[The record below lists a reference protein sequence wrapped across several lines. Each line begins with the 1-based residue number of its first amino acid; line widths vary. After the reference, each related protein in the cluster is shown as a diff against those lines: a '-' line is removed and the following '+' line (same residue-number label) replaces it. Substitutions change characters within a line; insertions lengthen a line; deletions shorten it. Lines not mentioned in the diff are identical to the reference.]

1 MKRLTK
7 PTALATKNLDQVA
20 LYKGELG
27 GNGGNGGVV
36 LDTSTCPDG
45 TPTTARSRAHDCIG
59 HGL

>member
-7 PTALATKNLDQVA
+7 PAALAPKSVAQVA

-27 GNGGNGGVV
+27 GNGGGVV